1 MAKNIENIKRAKN
14 MIIHYIDLGE
24 TDNIELFKKLK
35 KARLGLMPK
44 ELEGLVNKYTDE
56 YLINQGWLK

>member
-1 MAKNIENIKRAKN
+1 MAKNIENIKKAKN
-14 MIIHYIDLGE
+14 LIRHYIDQGE

-35 KARLGLMPK
+35 KANIGLMPK

-56 YLINQGWLK
+56 YLINQGWLR